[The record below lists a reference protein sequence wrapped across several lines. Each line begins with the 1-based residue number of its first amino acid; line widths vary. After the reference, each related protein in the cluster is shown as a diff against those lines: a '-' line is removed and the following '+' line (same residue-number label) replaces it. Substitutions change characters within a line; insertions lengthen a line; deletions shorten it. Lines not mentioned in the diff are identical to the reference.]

1 MRPPTTLVLC
11 TTLTARLLSAQTTA
25 DRWSFQVAVT
35 RDAFQGASADTTTIP
50 GSSVEVVPAPRLAFE
65 AGASRGL
72 GAWEVGLSGGYSAGA
87 LRAKTDALLVE
98 DRSGDVTRIRASLSL
113 GRRLATFGSASLLI
127 LAGPALDHWKTSGV
141 GDRTTVSA
149 RVGLAL
155 RIPLGPVRLEN
166 LVSFGVGESPFRHAD
181 LPAEA
186 QVRTLRTW
194 SFGLGLRIPIQASPR
209 AT

>member
-1 MRPPTTLVLC
+1 MRLVTTLVLG
-11 TTLTARLLSAQTTA
+11 TTLSAPLLSAQTTA
-25 DRWSFQVAVT
+25 DRWSLQFAVT

-50 GSSVEVVPAPRLAFE
+50 GATVEVAPAPRLAFE

-72 GAWEVGLSGGYSAGA
+72 GAWEVGVSGGYSAGA
-87 LRAKTDALLVE
+87 LRAKTDALLVD
-98 DRSGDVTRIRASLSL
+98 DRSGDVTRFRASLSL
-113 GRRLATFGSASLLI
+113 GRRLATFGAVPLLI

-141 GDRTTVSA
+141 GDRTTFSA

-166 LVSFGVGESPFRHAD
+166 LVSFGIGESPFRRAD

-194 SFGLGLRIPIQASPR
+194 SFGLGLRIPLRASPH